1 MSIKSLFAYTCCRI
15 CGRRHGNYLT
25 LTYLVCKV
33 IFIAN
38 VVLQL
43 FALNIFLGQQFSIYG
58 FDVLGAM
65 MAGHDWTQS
74 ERFPRV
80 TMCDFMVRRLGNVHR
95 YTVQCVLPINLFNEK
110 IYLFVWFWMV
120 FVAAI
125 ACFTL
130 LSWTLRS
137 IFKNDRHRYVKKHLN
152 LMEKLSESGSD
163 KKKCSEFIDK
173 YLKQDGVFILR
184 LIGHN
189 TNAITVTEFV
199 CSLWD
204 HYKAKPMMDID
215 DRDTDV

>member
-1 MSIKSLFAYTCCRI
+1 MSIKSLFAYTCCRL

-43 FALNIFLGQQFSIYG
+43 FALNVFLGQQFSIYG

-120 FVAAI
+120 MVAAVT
-125 ACFTL
+125 CFSL
-130 LSWTLRS
+130 VRWTLRAM
-137 IFKNDRHRYVKKHLN
+137 FVRDRRLFVKKHL
-152 LMEKLSESGSD
+152 LLSGKYDDEI
-163 KKKCSEFIDK
+163 KKDFARFVDE
-173 YLKQDGVFILR
+173 YLQQDGVFVLR
-184 LIGHN
+184 LLGHN
-189 TNAITVTEFV
+189 TNTATLAEFV
-199 CSLWD
+199 SSLWD
-204 HYKAKPMMDID
+204 SYHVKKSTDIESKED
-215 DRDTDV
+215 DL